1 MPGAQ
6 RPRRAGVGDGNCGF
20 GGGSCGF
27 GGSSS
32 SNINSPSPNISS
44 CYTSANGV
52 VGVPSGSGQGN
63 KEDAACFFD
72 VSVPPTIT
80 ARAGQTRCEKDPSE
94 DVVTKPRELC
104 SISICQLLKL
114 PPPPVPDALDGW
126 VLLDE
131 KNSNSTTRL
140 DGAASYEHCVVLPEQ
155 PDVASGTTVVIGS
168 LKLLALP
175 SPPEECCDGQ
185 LLSLHMCITADTA
198 PETQDANYKTDVFLF
213 PCPPRTVF
221 RGCDT
226 CIEFMSRTDMVDGGE
241 HRIND
246 GVSSL
251 ALLLGP
257 DDMQCVVSHLNEWNC
272 TVKWTASKEAHCAA
286 QGMESAGC
294 AIAGAI
300 RTIVGGGVEE
310 GNLLG

>member
-1 MPGAQ
+1 
-6 RPRRAGVGDGNCGF
+6 
-20 GGGSCGF
+20 
-27 GGSSS
+27 
-32 SNINSPSPNISS
+32 
-44 CYTSANGV
+44 
-52 VGVPSGSGQGN
+52 
-63 KEDAACFFD
+63 
-72 VSVPPTIT
+72 
-80 ARAGQTRCEKDPSE
+80 
-94 DVVTKPRELC
+94 
-104 SISICQLLKL
+104 
-114 PPPPVPDALDGW
+114 
-126 VLLDE
+126 
-131 KNSNSTTRL
+131 
-140 DGAASYEHCVVLPEQ
+140 
-155 PDVASGTTVVIGS
+155 
-168 LKLLALP
+168 LP

-300 RTIVGGGVEE
+300 RTIGSGVCRGVKSAGLAAKESSMLDPEVVEVPDEAREVAATVRMGTRALACAAGWAFGGLAGAVGSAAATLHDQLPHAQTSGK
-310 GNLLG
+310 